1 MSDVTTTATAEG
13 GLEAPSAR
21 RRRRSSGPGL
31 VYPLGALLLF
41 FVIWDLTSVR
51 QDVLLFPRVVET
63 FSGIGRLLL
72 DGEVWTAFA
81 LSNLALVIGYAAAVI
96 IGVPLG
102 LALGRSPL
110 LDKASGPYM
119 TTLVVL
125 PTAAISP
132 LIVMA
137 VGLNLTGNA
146 ILVFLFCFPML
157 ILNTRSA
164 ARTLDRGLIEMAQCY
179 LAGRAAMWR
188 FVVLPGSLIGVYA
201 GLRLGLGRAVTG
213 MVIGELLLVATG
225 IGGLILR
232 YQGFFMGP
240 ELFAIIFL
248 VLLES
253 WLLARGVSA
262 LEAKL
267 IPWKTE
273 RKS

>member
-1 MSDVTTTATAEG
+1 
-13 GLEAPSAR
+13 
-21 RRRRSSGPGL
+21 
-31 VYPLGALLLF
+31 
-41 FVIWDLTSVR
+41 
-51 QDVLLFPRVVET
+51 VVET